1 MIRRRNFVT
10 LLGGI
15 AAAWPLAAGA
25 QQTKPTIGFLN
36 GGTRQGYAY
45 ARYVTPFRQGLKIA
59 GYVEFLNVNIEYRFA
74 GYQNERLALLATD
87 LVQRQV
93 SVIAAGGAAAAVAAK
108 AATKTIPII
117 FEMDSD
123 PVQLGLVAS
132 LNRPGGNATGTT
144 QLNVEVGAQR
154 LELLHTLIPSATAFA
169 LLVNPTESALAETYT
184 INLQAAAHSLGL
196 ELHVLHASTER
207 DFDAVF
213 ARLIQLRVGGLVIA
227 GGPFAIDWQ
236 EHLAA
241 LAIRHAVPAI
251 FNTREFVAAGGLMSY
266 GSSSTDA
273 YRRAGVYTGRVLKGE
288 KPSELPVQ
296 QATKVELILN
306 LETAKALGLTVPP
319 RLLAIADEV
328 IE

>member
-1 MIRRRNFVT
+1 M
-10 LLGGI
+10 
-15 AAAWPLAAGA
+15 
-25 QQTKPTIGFLN
+25 
-36 GGTRQGYAY
+36 
-45 ARYVTPFRQGLKIA
+45 
-59 GYVEFLNVNIEYRFA
+59 
-74 GYQNERLALLATD
+74 
-87 LVQRQV
+87 
-93 SVIAAGGAAAAVAAK
+93 
-108 AATKTIPII
+108 
-117 FEMDSD
+117 
-123 PVQLGLVAS
+123 
-132 LNRPGGNATGTT
+132 
-144 QLNVEVGAQR
+144 
-154 LELLHTLIPSATAFA
+154 
-169 LLVNPTESALAETYT
+169 
-184 INLQAAAHSLGL
+184 
-196 ELHVLHASTER
+196 LHASTER

>member
-1 MIRRRNFVT
+1 
-10 LLGGI
+10 
-15 AAAWPLAAGA
+15 
-25 QQTKPTIGFLN
+25 
-36 GGTRQGYAY
+36 
-45 ARYVTPFRQGLKIA
+45 
-59 GYVEFLNVNIEYRFA
+59 
-74 GYQNERLALLATD
+74 
-87 LVQRQV
+87 
-93 SVIAAGGAAAAVAAK
+93 
-108 AATKTIPII
+108 
-117 FEMDSD
+117 
-123 PVQLGLVAS
+123 
-132 LNRPGGNATGTT
+132 
-144 QLNVEVGAQR
+144 
-154 LELLHTLIPSATAFA
+154 
-169 LLVNPTESALAETYT
+169 
-184 INLQAAAHSLGL
+184 
-196 ELHVLHASTER
+196 VLHASTER

-213 ARLIQLRVGGLVIA
+213 ARLIQLRGGLVIA